1 MSFDRLPIPFLV
13 LGLAAGL
20 AACGNADRDA
30 RRAAAGPD
38 PDLPALLRV
47 ADAGAGGHAARQC
60 LACHTFVKNGG
71 DRAGPNLHAVMGRP
85 IAGGSARYGYTDA
98 LSRVGGRWNPAT
110 MDRWLANPARFA
122 PGTTMRFAGIA
133 DPLERADIIAYL
145 ETLSD

>member
-1 MSFDRLPIPFLV
+1 
-13 LGLAAGL
+13 
-20 AACGNADRDA
+20 
-30 RRAAAGPD
+30 
-38 PDLPALLRV
+38 
-47 ADAGAGGHAARQC
+47 
-60 LACHTFVKNGG
+60 
-71 DRAGPNLHAVMGRP
+71 MGRP

-98 LSRVGGRWNPAT
+98 LSRVGGQWNPAT

>member
-1 MSFDRLPIPFLV
+1 MPTAMRDAPPPAPIPICPRCC
-13 LGLAAGL
+13 GLPMQ
-20 AACGNADRDA
+20 
-30 RRAAAGPD
+30 GP
-38 PDLPALLRV
+38 
-47 ADAGAGGHAARQC
+47 GAGGHAARQC

-71 DRAGPNLHAVMGRP
+71 DRAGPNLHAVMGRS

-98 LSRVGGRWNPAT
+98 LSRVGGRWNAT
-110 MDRWLANPARFA
+110 RMDRWLANPARFA